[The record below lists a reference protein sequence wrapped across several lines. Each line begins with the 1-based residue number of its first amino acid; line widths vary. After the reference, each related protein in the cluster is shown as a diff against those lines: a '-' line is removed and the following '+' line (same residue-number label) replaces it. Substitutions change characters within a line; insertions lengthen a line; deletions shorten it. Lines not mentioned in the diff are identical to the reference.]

1 MTARRV
7 SGSGQ
12 AQIRRPRLAAV
23 AYVYLPFCDTACY
36 YCACNKMVTIDHGRS
51 AKYIRYLSKELE
63 MVSKLLDEPLRIELR
78 Q

>member
-1 MTARRV
+1 M
-7 SGSGQ
+7 
-12 AQIRRPRLAAV
+12 AADKRNFGGLTLPLSL
-23 AYVYLPFCDTACY
+23 YVNLPFCDTACY
-36 YCACNKMVTIDHGRS
+36 YCACNKMVTKDHGRS